1 MGKILGLEELQQII
15 GTHRERIGRC
25 VWPSWARYE
34 ANIPESDR
42 LTFDL
47 SAEAKILNRFVLDN
61 VKREFA
67 GVPGV
72 EFTERFDWLGL
83 DGFQFGI
90 DGSVVCRFKKLNSAG
105 HSRNFPTP
113 RAQAILRNDE
123 EVLAGIAPSATIVD
137 IGPVINDFRTGFTE
151 VQAIRVVDT
160 KYIMNFPQSG
170 MSGSMPYTL
179 PFTPQSGG
187 GTPRFEIV
195 ARDEQNGPA
204 EE

>member
-1 MGKILGLEELQQII
+1 
-15 GTHRERIGRC
+15 
-25 VWPSWARYE
+25 V
-34 ANIPESDR
+34 DR

-47 SAEAKILNRFVLDN
+47 SAEAKIINRFVVDN

-72 EFTERFDWLGL
+72 QFMERFDWLGL

-105 HSRNFPTP
+105 QSRAYPTE
-113 RAQAILRNDE
+113 RAKAILRNDV
-123 EVLAGIAPSATIVD
+123 EVLAGVTPSATIVD
-137 IGPVINDFRTGFTE
+137 IGPVLNDFRTGFTE

-160 KYIMNFPQSG
+160 KFIMNFPESG
-170 MSGSMPYTL
+170 AAGNQPQVL
-179 PFTPQSGG
+179 PFTPMPGG

-195 ARDEQNGPA
+195 ARDEQNGPT